1 MDKFF
6 PVFMLLGF
14 LSPLAAI
21 VGAIVFYGR
30 HRDRVEPD
38 RRIPVG
44 AYVLAVIACGA
55 LAGFF
60 GLFWGIDQACYG
72 PTAPNLCGLWG
83 FFVTGPIAF
92 ALAVL
97 AVGLVLSLIPPANS
111 N

>member
-1 MDKFF
+1 
-6 PVFMLLGF
+6 MLLGF

-21 VGAIVFYGR
+21 VGAIALYGR

-44 AYVLAVIACGA
+44 AYVFAVIAGGVV
-55 LAGFF
+55 AGFF
-60 GLFWGIDQACYG
+60 GLFWGIGQACYG

-83 FFVTGPIAF
+83 FFVTGPMAF

-97 AVGLVLSLIPPANS
+97 AIGLALSLIPPAKAN
-111 N
+111 